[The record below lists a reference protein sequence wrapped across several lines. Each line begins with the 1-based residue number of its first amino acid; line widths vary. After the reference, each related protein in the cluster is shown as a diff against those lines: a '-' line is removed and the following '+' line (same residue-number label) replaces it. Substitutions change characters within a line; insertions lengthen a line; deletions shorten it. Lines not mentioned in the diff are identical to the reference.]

1 MSAEV
6 LRTGEKAESSSF
18 CEQRAGIFY
27 GVRCVD
33 IDGSFESHE
42 YMPRHPDSAR
52 IPVIN
57 HQIPGLVC
65 KSEQGHC
72 LKRQGKGMKQACLWY
87 ELIWKP
93 IHSFF
98 LIYGLNIH
106 RQSGRMRFWQF
117 PISATH
123 IYLRVTREKS
133 SEMGLGEYEFLLS
146 KDCESLHFWVTIAPS
161 WWIFERDPMSGFGAL
176 WVECIDLITLCVL
189 NVST

>member
-1 MSAEV
+1 MN
-6 LRTGEKAESSSF
+6 
-18 CEQRAGIFY
+18 
-27 GVRCVD
+27 
-33 IDGSFESHE
+33 ESHE
-42 YMPRHPDSAR
+42 CQQKCWGQEKKPRAAVSVNKELEYSMVSDVLTLTAHLRHMNICHGIPTAR

-72 LKRQGKGMKQACLWY
+72 LKRQEKGMKQACLWY

-133 SEMGLGEYEFLLS
+133 SEIGLGEYEFLLS

-161 WWIFERDPMSGFGAL
+161 RWFFERDPMSGFGAL
-176 WVECIDLITLCVL
+176 
-189 NVST
+189 